1 MTDDKPP
8 STGEGS
14 GGSWV
19 RRLGR
24 SLAGAPRNPDEL
36 NELLQDAARHELID
50 GDALAMIYGVLEAA
64 STQVED
70 IMVPR
75 SQMVVVPEDA
85 EPVEIL
91 NMVIG
96 SGHSRFP
103 VIGES
108 RDEVIGILLAKEL
121 LHIAAVGLEQVEKF
135 RLSDHLRPPVF
146 IPENKR
152 LNVLLKEFRSSRN
165 HMALVVDEYG
175 GVSGLVTIEDVLE
188 TIVGEIDDEY
198 DEDEGAAI
206 LRQDNRRYLVK
217 GLTPIEEFNRYFGV
231 SFSDEDFDTVG
242 GLVTHHF
249 GHLPKRGESIRID
262 PFQFNVS
269 KADSRRLA
277 LLQVT
282 VDSEVPRSE
291 NA

>member
-8 STGEGS
+8 SSEGS
-14 GGSWV
+14 SGSWV

-24 SLAGAPRNPDEL
+24 SLAGAPRNLDEL
-36 NELLQDAARHELID
+36 TELLQEAARYELID
-50 GDALAMIYGVLEAA
+50 ADALAMIYGVLEAA
-64 STQVED
+64 DTPVED
-70 IMVPR
+70 IMIPR

-91 NMVIG
+91 NMVVG

-108 RDEVIGILLAKEL
+108 RDEVVGILLAKEL
-121 LHIAAVGLEQVEKF
+121 LHIAGVSARTAEDFVLA
-135 RLSDHLRPPVF
+135 DHLRPPVF

-165 HMALVVDEYG
+165 HMAIVVDEYG

-198 DEDEGAAI
+198 DEDEGATI

-217 GLTPIEEFNRYFGV
+217 GLTSIEEFNKYFGV
-231 SFSDEDFDTVG
+231 EFNDENFDTVG

-249 GHLPKRGESIRID
+249 GHLPQRGESIRLE
-262 PFQFNVS
+262 PFQFIVS
-269 KADSRRLA
+269 RADSRRVA

-282 VDSEVPRSE
+282 VDSDLRRVGE
-291 NA
+291 A